1 MRGRWYGQ
9 SSFRLESGAQS
20 VCIDPFAP
28 PTEANRKGRQFDYP
42 AIRDVTAQVLLITHE
57 HWDHNGVEAVS
68 GSPTMFRS
76 RAGTFESPIGQVL
89 AIASEH
95 DDVAG
100 TKRGSNIIFV
110 FSLGGVRV
118 AYFGDFG
125 QRDLRP
131 EQATVIGR
139 PDLVFMPVGGVAT
152 SGADQAFDIVTR
164 LGARWIVPMHYRT
177 SAINFLEPVDA
188 FVAKYKPGQI
198 VRFDRPEFDT
208 DDPRMSAA
216 APVVV
221 LPAVPAGA

>member
-1 MRGRWYGQ
+1 MKGRWYGQ
-9 SSFRLESGAQS
+9 STFRLESGTQS
-20 VCIDPFAP
+20 VFIDPFAE
-28 PTEANRKGRQFDYP
+28 PTETNKKGRQFDYP
-42 AIRDVTAQVLLITHE
+42 AIRGASAQVLLVTHE
-57 HWDHNGVEAVS
+57 HWDHNGADVVG
-68 GSPTMFRS
+68 GSPATFRS

-110 FSLGGVRV
+110 FTLGGVRV

-131 EQATVIGR
+131 EQAAAIGR
-139 PDLVFMPVGGVAT
+139 PDLVFMPVGGAAT

-177 SAINFLEPVDA
+177 PAINFLEPLDA
-188 FVAKYKPGQI
+188 FAAKFKPAQV
-198 VRFDRPEFDT
+198 VRFDGPEFDT

-216 APVVV
+216 TPAVAV
-221 LPAVPAGA
+221 PAVPKGA